1 MDALAKLL
9 KLNAI
14 LILCFCLLN
23 IITIRIVSICKFSY
37 PIYKSIPLHIHML
50 AAISNNT
57 SLNTYVCTA
66 YAKNHVFKKAGISKR
81 DRFFGMHMLRHNAA
95 STMVKQEVPIATIA
109 AILGHSSADT
119 TDIYITTDESRLKEC
134 VLPMRIRSPLSVCSA
149 HHEL

>member
-66 YAKNHVFKKAGISKR
+66 YAKNHVCPQKQLHRIARGLILNCHYSNRTLKR
-81 DRFFGMHMLRHNAA
+81 RQECPYNA
-95 STMVKQEVPIATIA
+95 
-109 AILGHSSADT
+109 
-119 TDIYITTDESRLKEC
+119 C
-134 VLPMRIRSPLSVCSA
+134 F
-149 HHEL
+149 